1 MILRRISEFLPGH
14 RQTDGDTSQ
23 VGRRVLYAVLA
34 ALVCLGLA
42 FFAQRALDQKV
53 RKPLQYASLGV
64 AAVLFALA
72 FGEVALEQP
81 AQADAADPQEGVRST
96 YVSNAVPRLVKS
108 VGPVALALAV
118 ALLGCLN
125 FGGNRFRP
133 LGLVLWVGGL
143 VFCMK
148 YLYISDGPRRFGE
161 RIAALFAGR
170 TLAISR
176 KWLLLG
182 LAVAVGALL
191 RLQQLE
197 VVPADIGWDLP
208 YNFADALAI
217 LRGEYRIFFPA
228 NMGREGMFFYLIAL
242 VARLAPLSHFS
253 IKLTSALVGIL
264 TIPALYLAARRL
276 FPESVALT
284 AAFLLAVN
292 RWHIVLSRS
301 GFRVILL
308 PLFAILLLYA
318 LLRALRSYRLF
329 DFGLAGLMLG
339 LGLHTYFPF
348 LFAIVA
354 LATAFMLLILSGR
367 RLPWRSLL
375 PLLALMLAV
384 AVAVYAPLGR
394 YALENSKE
402 YAARA
407 SLQAKLLKGDE
418 NRTGLNVSFLVD
430 NMRTTML
437 MFNVYG
443 DGNSRFNVP
452 GFRHFGLVSAVLLV
466 LGLFYAVRRWRQ
478 GNNAVLLAFWFVFLL
493 PSGLMALPRE
503 LPNIFRA
510 SGAIGPALILA
521 ALPLSAVGQCLTQL
535 GAALPEW
542 DYRIR
547 LKLSAA
553 EDAYEFVWGIG
564 RRALLW
570 LVPVAAIALLLLGE
584 YRDTRQFYF
593 RDFVSVLPDRQNVS
607 VAKEMARQIE
617 AYNDRG
623 TAFIKVW
630 PYWFDGR
637 ALLMYL
643 RQESEKAWNPYL
655 YVDKLFPD
663 QPPLSLI
670 ADHALFLLNP
680 ADVEGLDLL
689 RGVFPHAVTKPYLF
703 PDGTPAFIMVNVQR

>member
-1 MILRRISEFLPGH
+1 MSTILHRISDLVNGQ
-14 RQTDGDTSQ
+14 RRTDSGAGQAS
-23 VGRRVLYAVLA
+23 RRALYAVLIA
-34 ALVCLGLA
+34 VLCLAVA
-42 FFAQRALDQKV
+42 FLAQRALDHNT
-53 RKPLQYASLGV
+53 RKPLQYGAFGL
-64 AAVLFALA
+64 AAALFALA
-72 FGEVALEQP
+72 FGGVALERP
-81 AQADAADPQEGVRST
+81 EAEDAADAT
-96 YVSNAVPRLVKS
+96 TAMARLLRFL
-108 VGPVALALAV
+108 GPVALALGM

-125 FGGNRFRP
+125 FGGNRFRLP
-133 LGLVLWVGGL
+133 GLVLWVGGL
-143 VFCMK
+143 AFCMM

-161 RIAALFAGR
+161 HITALCAGR
-170 TLAISR
+170 TLPVSR
-176 KWLLLG
+176 NWLLLG

-228 NMGREGMFFYLIAL
+228 NMGREGMFFYMIAF

-253 IKLTSALVGIL
+253 IKLTSALVGIV
-264 TIPALYLAARRL
+264 TIPALYLAARKL
-276 FPESVALT
+276 FPDSVALT

-308 PLFAILLLYA
+308 PLFVIVLLYA
-318 LLRALRSYRLF
+318 LLRALRGRRLF
-329 DFGLAGLMLG
+329 DWALAGLMLG

-348 LFAIVA
+348 LFAFVA
-354 LATAFMLLILSGR
+354 LATAFVLLILSGQR
-367 RLPWRSLL
+367 FHWRFLL
-375 PLLALMLAV
+375 PVLGLMLVV
-384 AVAVYAPLGR
+384 AVVVYAPLGR
-394 YALENSKE
+394 YALENSKD

-418 NRTGLNVSFLVD
+418 NRVGLNLSFLVE
-430 NMRTTML
+430 NMRTTLL

-452 GFRHFGLVSAVLLV
+452 NFRHFGLVSAVLLV
-466 LGLFYAVRRWRQ
+466 LGLFYAVRRWRK

-503 LPNIFRA
+503 MPNIFRA

-521 ALPLSAVGQCLTQL
+521 ALPLAALGERLAHL

-547 LKLSAA
+547 LRLAAA
-553 EDAYEFVWGIG
+553 EDAYEFVWRIG

-570 LVPVAAIALLLLGE
+570 FVPVAAIALLVATE

-593 RDFVSVLPDRQNVS
+593 HDFVSVLPDRQNVS
-607 VAKEMARQIE
+607 VAKEMARQILD
-617 AYNDRG
+617 YNDRG
-623 TAFIKVW
+623 TAFVKVW
-630 PYWFDGR
+630 PHWFDGR
-637 ALLMYL
+637 ALAMYL
-643 RQESEKAWNPYL
+643 GTDNERTFNPYL
-655 YVDKLFPD
+655 YVDQLSPD
-663 QPPLSLI
+663 QPPISLI
-670 ADHALFLLNP
+670 EDHALFLLNP
-680 ADVEGLDLL
+680 SDVEGLNFL
-689 RGVFPHAVTKPYLF
+689 RAVFPQVVAKPSLF
-703 PDGTPAFIMVNVQR
+703 GDGAPAFIMVYVQR

>member
-1 MILRRISEFLPGH
+1 MSMMSSHIPEFQEGH
-14 RQTDGDTSQ
+14 RPTNGQAGY
-23 VGRRVLYAVLA
+23 RVLYVVLI
-34 ALVCLGLA
+34 ALACLALAFWAQRGLDSKVREPLQYGALGLA
-42 FFAQRALDQKV
+42 
-53 RKPLQYASLGV
+53 GI
-64 AAVLFALA
+64 LFAVV
-72 FGEVALEQP
+72 FGQVALELP
-81 AQADAADPQEGVRST
+81 AAAGASGPEEGERST
-96 YVSNAVPRLVKS
+96 SVSSSVARLARS
-108 VGPVALALAV
+108 MGPVALTLAV
-118 ALLGCLN
+118 AALGCLN

-143 VFCMK
+143 AFCMA
-148 YLYISDGPRRFGE
+148 YLYVSDGPRRFGE
-161 RIAALFAGR
+161 LMADLSAGR
-170 TLAISR
+170 TLPLSR

-182 LAVAVGALL
+182 LAMAIGALL

-197 VVPADIGWDLP
+197 VIPADIGWDLP

-228 NMGREGMFFYLIAL
+228 NLGREGMFFYLIAF

-276 FPESVALT
+276 FPESIALS

-292 RWHIVLSRS
+292 RWHIILSRA

-318 LLRALRSYRLF
+318 LVRALQSYRLF
-329 DFGLAGLMLG
+329 DFAFAGLMLG

-348 LFAIVA
+348 LFALVA
-354 LATAFMLLILSGR
+354 LGAALVLLALSGH

-384 AVAVYAPLGR
+384 ALVVYAPLGR
-394 YALENSKE
+394 YAVENWDE

-407 SLQAKLLKGDE
+407 SLQAKLLQGDE
-418 NRTGLNVSFLVD
+418 NRTGLNLSFLAD
-430 NMRTTML
+430 NMRTTLL

-452 GFRHFGLVSAVLLV
+452 AFRHFGLVSAVLLV
-466 LGLFYAVRRWRQ
+466 LGLFYALRRWRH
-478 GNNAVLLAFWFVFLL
+478 GNNAVLLAFWFAFLL

-510 SGAIGPALILA
+510 SGAIGPALILV
-521 ALPLSAVGQCLTQL
+521 ALPLCAVGQRLAEL
-535 GAALPEW
+535 SVALPDW

-547 LKLSAA
+547 LKLSVA
-553 EDAYEFVWGIG
+553 EDAFEFVWGIG
-564 RRALLW
+564 RRGLLW
-570 LVPVAAIALLLLGE
+570 WAPLVAIVLLLVVE

-593 RDFVSVLPDRQNVS
+593 HDFVNVLPDKQNVS
-607 VAKEMARQIE
+607 IAKEMARQIE
-617 AYNDRG
+617 SYGDRE

-630 PYWFDGR
+630 PHWFDGR

-643 RQESEKAWNPYL
+643 RQESEREWNPYL
-655 YVDKLFPD
+655 YVDKLAPD
-663 QPPLSLI
+663 QPPLAVI
-670 ADHALFLLNP
+670 GNQALFLLNP
-680 ADVEGLDLL
+680 ADAAGLDLL
-689 RGVFPHAVTKPYLF
+689 RSVFPNVVSKPFLF
-703 PDGTPAFIMVNVQR
+703 PDGTPAFLAVHVQR